1 MSCGTPGFPAPCP
14 ASGIDLSPMQQAVV
28 DGGAALI
35 AALIAI
41 GGTLVL
47 IQLVAMAVRWVS
59 GEVGGSPPITPT
71 SSMPMVSDG
80 NGTKPASDTAT
91 STDQV
96 SEFSPRGRRTGRQ
109 PTGE

>member
-59 GEVGGSPPITPT
+59 GEVGGSPTDHPDF
-71 SSMPMVSDG
+71 VDADG
-80 NGTKPASDTAT
+80 VRWEWDEASERYRDF
-91 STDQV
+91 D
-96 SEFSPRGRRTGRQ
+96 
-109 PTGE
+109 